1 MRETLIGFYKLN
13 IVCYDEEGIN
23 EIEYLYNN
31 YVKPQLTDKQEI
43 RMIRGLSRITLAIVY
58 RNEISEKIFENIFY
72 VLSNWAIVVKRGI
85 IGTIELNMLKWSKD
99 EWFDAEYLLRCCA
112 N

>member
-1 MRETLIGFYKLN
+1 MRETLTGFYRLN
-13 IVCYDEEGIN
+13 IVCYDEEGMN

-58 RNEISEKIFENIFY
+58 RNEIFENIFY
-72 VLSNWAIVVKRGI
+72 VLSNWAIAVKREI
-85 IGTIELNMLKWSKD
+85 IGTIELNMWRWGKD
-99 EWFDAEYLLRCCA
+99 EWFDAEYLLRYCV
-112 N
+112 NQG

>member
-13 IVCYDEEGIN
+13 IVCYDKKGMN

-31 YVKPQLTDKQEI
+31 YVKPQLTNKQEI
-43 RMIRGLSRITLAIVY
+43 MMTRGLSRITLAIVY

-72 VLSNWAIVVKRGI
+72 VLSNWAIVVKREV
-85 IGTIELNMLKWSKD
+85 IGVIELNMWRWGKD
-99 EWFDAEYLLRCCA
+99 DWFDAEYLLRCLA
-112 N
+112 D

>member
-72 VLSNWAIVVKRGI
+72 VLSNWAIVVKREI
-85 IGTIELNMLKWSKD
+85 IGTIELNMWRWSKD
-99 EWFDAEYLLRCCA
+99 EWFNAEYLLRYCA
-112 N
+112 D

>member
-1 MRETLIGFYKLN
+1 MRETLIGFYRLN
-13 IVCYDEEGIN
+13 IVCYDEEGMN

-43 RMIRGLSRITLAIVY
+43 RIIRGLSRITLAIVY
-58 RNEISEKIFENIFY
+58 RNEIFENIFY
-72 VLSNWAIVVKRGI
+72 VLSNWAIVVKREV
-85 IGTIELNMLKWSKD
+85 IGTIELNMWRWGKD
-99 EWFDAEYLLRCCA
+99 EWFDAEYLLRCCV